1 MSEERRRILDMLAT
15 GKITAEETERLL
27 DALGDTGGQAAAGDT
42 SGGPKAKPKYL
53 CVLVEPK
60 IPGKDRVNI
69 KIPLLLVKAG
79 AKLGAMMPNGTQSKI
94 SGALKEKGID
104 IDLNKMDSE
113 TIDAFVEALTE
124 TSIDV
129 DDTKEVVRI
138 YCG

>member
-1 MSEERRRILDMLAT
+1 MSEERRRILDMLQE
-15 GKITAEETERLL
+15 GKITADEAERLM
-27 DALGDTGGQAAAGDT
+27 DAMGNTTGQTAAPEACCV
-42 SGGPKAKPKYL
+42 PKKKAKYL

-60 IPGKDRVNI
+60 VAGKDRVNI

-94 SGALKEKGID
+94 SGALKEKGFD

-113 TIDAFVEALTE
+113 TIDAFIEALTQ